1 MLRRPGFSRS
11 QAEEIKWSLVDP
23 HDFGA
28 LKTKAGHQTLLVE
41 SERVDAAMHGIGAE
55 APCHSLVH
63 DDDARAG
70 ADLPP
75 ARVVYPIHRFLV
87 HQEEGVTVFLNA
99 RLQAIGGG
107 YGPVA
112 AVWLTVHEKNSFA
125 PLRAKD
131 EAGFDY
137 IRENKNGHRSRFT
150 FGSRRILR
158 YELLQRGARLA
169 GQVVGGCC
177 VRAK

>member
-55 APCHSLVH
+55 APRHSFID

-70 ADLPP
+70 ADLPA
-75 ARVVYPIHRFLV
+75 ARVVYPIHRLLV
-87 HQEEGVTVFLNA
+87 HQEEHVTVFLNA

-112 AVWLTVHEKNSFA
+112 AARLAVHKKNSFA
-125 PLRAKD
+125 PLRTKD

-137 IRENKNGHRSRFT
+137 IRKNKNGRCFSLCLGR
-150 FGSRRILR
+150 GWILR
-158 YELLQRGARLA
+158 HQLLQSATGVG
-169 GQVVGGCC
+169 GQIVGGCC
-177 VRAK
+177 VSAK